1 MEKSTE
7 EILKAKKTG
16 DKELVQKLQQ
26 EYDKELKILR
36 SLEDV
41 KDKEDFPK
49 DGSKNNDKW
58 RYSRIY

>member
-1 MEKSTE
+1 MEKSTKKIIE
-7 EILKAKKTG
+7 AKKRG

-49 DGSKNNDKW
+49 DDTKNNNSW

>member
-1 MEKSTE
+1 MEKSTKKIIE
-7 EILKAKKTG
+7 AKKTG

-49 DGSKNNDKW
+49 DDTKNNNSW

>member
-49 DGSKNNDKW
+49 DGSKNNDK
-58 RYSRIY
+58 

>member
-49 DGSKNNDKW
+49 DDTKNNNSW

>member
-1 MEKSTE
+1 MEKSTKKIIE
-7 EILKAKKTG
+7 AKKSG
-16 DKELVQKLQQ
+16 NKELVQKLQQ

-49 DGSKNNDKW
+49 DDTKNNNSW

>member
-1 MEKSTE
+1 MEKSTKKIIE
-7 EILKAKKTG
+7 AKKRG

-49 DGSKNNDKW
+49 DDTKNNN
-58 RYSRIY
+58 S

>member
-1 MEKSTE
+1 M
-7 EILKAKKTG
+7 
-16 DKELVQKLQQ
+16 QKLQQ

-49 DGSKNNDKW
+49 DGSKNNDK
-58 RYSRIY
+58 